1 MNTIINLPTML
12 VVYVEK
18 KMFALTVIRTFIHMV
33 KSTKDKSC
41 LQKQSHVVPKESN
54 SISCENGST

>member
-1 MNTIINLPTML
+1 ML